1 MTLNLILRRGL
12 LATAPLLLL
21 TAACSG
27 EDVAENMLEEAIEN
41 ETDGDVDVELD
52 EDGSITVETEEGTV
66 SIDLDE
72 DGGTVNIEGEGEDA
86 DQTMSVDSDED
97 GTVTVETDD
106 GTSIMGAEIPDGFP
120 TDVFTVPAD
129 AANIYGIEAET
140 SEGRTYNLSFQ
151 VDQDPEDF
159 WNEIR
164 GSVPGSANITTES
177 SGSTSG
183 VFAAQMVFEGWDGW
197 AGLVTI
203 NTVDGEAGVHYL
215 LQPSG

>member
-1 MTLNLILRRGL
+1 MALNLILRRGL

-27 EDVAENMLEEAIEN
+27 EDVAENILEEAIEN
-41 ETDGDVDVELD
+41 ETDGDVEIDD
-52 EDGSITVETEEGTV
+52 DGSITVETEEGTV
-66 SIDLDE
+66 SIDVDE
-72 DGGTVNIEGEGEDA
+72 DGGTINIEGEGEDGE
-86 DQTMSVDSDED
+86 QTISVDSDED

-106 GTSIMGAEIPDGFP
+106 GSTTMSGEIPDGFP
-120 TDVFTVPAD
+120 TDVFTVPTD
-129 AANIYGIEAET
+129 AANLYGIIAET

-151 VDQDPEDF
+151 VDQGPEEF

-164 GSVPGSANITTES
+164 GSVPSSATITTES
-177 SGSTSG
+177 SGSTG
-183 VFAAQMVFEGWDGW
+183 GAFAAQMVFEGWDGW

-203 NTVDGEAGVHYL
+203 NTVDGEAGVNYL